1 MDNPDIAQDL
11 VKCLHRTDG
20 DLSKRP
26 GHTIGNRILH
36 SGAGCQPLLYRATFS
51 GCIGGS
57 AGHLRFSNGSGCAV
71 VHDGWSDVRGMATR
85 FDLGPEGATDLIA
98 MNLSEFF
105 TPMPETF

>member
-1 MDNPDIAQDL
+1 MAIFPSARVIRSATGFFTPAPVASRFCIAPHFQD
-11 VKCLHRTDG
+11 
-20 DLSKRP
+20 
-26 GHTIGNRILH
+26 
-36 SGAGCQPLLYRATFS
+36 A
-51 GCIGGS
+51 S
-57 AGHLRFSNGSGCAV
+57 AEVPVIIRFSNGSGCAV